1 VGDDPLRLAFGPAS
15 ALTDGAEIGA
25 EIGDDSGD
33 RDVGRDGAEDG
44 DAGLPTIAATPRLQC
59 TGPRC
64 QHSDP
69 LATLSHRAMPTRT
82 APRAATASTPA
93 RLQRENAQDEIY
105 DKITAAIL
113 EHRLHPGTKLVEERL
128 AEIFGVSR
136 ARIREVLARLA
147 HEQIVE
153 LYPQRGA
160 YVAKPTIEQARD
172 VFEARRLIE
181 PAVIRRLID
190 TLTPDKL
197 ARLRR
202 HQDLEMDARR
212 RDDKRA
218 VIRLSGEFHSLAADL
233 AGNSALARSMRE
245 LSVLTCLM
253 IFLYDAPTTDS
264 CRADEHTQII
274 DAIAK
279 RDAAR
284 AERLMLE
291 HLEHIEGSM
300 KLEAASEEVDLE
312 AIFR

>member
-1 VGDDPLRLAFGPAS
+1 LRLAFGPAS
-15 ALTDGAEIGA
+15 ATTDCAEIA
-25 EIGDDSGD
+25 EVGNDNGD
-33 RDVGRDGAEDG
+33 RDVGRDADEDG
-44 DAGLPTIAATPRLQC
+44 DAWLPTIAATPRLQC

-64 QHSDP
+64 RHSNP
-69 LATLSHRAMPTRT
+69 LATLNRAMPTRT

-153 LYPQRGA
+153 LFPQRGA

-245 LSVLTCLM
+245 LSLLTCLM

-279 RDAAR
+279 RDAPR

>member
-1 VGDDPLRLAFGPAS
+1 MTDHAVTADPLPVNTIGGRSDHAGCFAS
-15 ALTDGAEIGA
+15 RRPVS
-25 EIGDDSGD
+25 DS
-33 RDVGRDGAEDG
+33 
-44 DAGLPTIAATPRLQC
+44 
-59 TGPRC
+59 
-64 QHSDP
+64 
-69 LATLSHRAMPTRT
+69 LATLNPTMPTRS
-82 APRAATASTPA
+82 ARPSASPA
-93 RLQRENAQDEIY
+93 RLQRENTHDEIY
-105 DKITAAIL
+105 EKIYVAIL

-128 AEIFGVSR
+128 ADIFSVSR

-160 YVAKPTIEQARD
+160 YVANPTIEQALD

-181 PAVIRRLID
+181 PAVLRRLIE
-190 TLTPDKL
+190 TLTPEKL

-202 HQDLEMDARR
+202 HQELEVDARR

-218 VIRLSGEFHSLAADL
+218 VIRLSGEFHSLAAEL
-233 AGNSALARSMRE
+233 AGNTALARSMRE

-253 IFLYDAPTTDS
+253 IFLYDAPTTTS
-264 CRADEHTQII
+264 CRADEHSQII

-291 HLEHIEGSM
+291 HLNHIEGSM
-300 KLEAASEEVDLE
+300 KLETATEEVDLE
-312 AIFR
+312 SIFRG